1 MRVEVDVSDL
11 TIKEVL
17 SMCEDQKQRLVAYIS
32 KSLNKAKR
40 NYEIHDKEMLAIIR
54 CLEAQRHF
62 LEGTRDQFEIWTNH
76 KNLEYF
82 IKTQKLNQ
90 RQARQLL
97 YLSRFDF
104 ALKYI
109 AGKSMGQADSL
120 NKKANWV
127 EEVERDI
134 ENQIMLKKEWLEMR
148 AMKKEQLLIER
159 SKEEIIEKIKK
170 SEAKDDEVVKAV
182 KKMKKARVKILRN
195 KLMLKEGKIYVLK
208 DEKLRLEIIQLYHVT
223 PIAGYRRQQKTVELV
238 TKNYQQLEV
247 TKEVKQYVKRC
258 DQCQRIKNR
267 AEIPAEKLRPN
278 AIL

>member
-1 MRVEVDVSDL
+1 M
-11 TIKEVL
+11 
-17 SMCEDQKQRLVAYIS
+17 
-32 KSLNKAKR
+32 
-40 NYEIHDKEMLAIIR
+40 
-54 CLEAQRHF
+54 
-62 LEGTRDQFEIWTNH
+62 
-76 KNLEYF
+76 
-82 IKTQKLNQ
+82 
-90 RQARQLL
+90 
-97 YLSRFDF
+97 SRFDF

-120 NKKANWV
+120 NKKANWI

-159 SKEEIIEKIKK
+159 AKEEIIEKIKK

-223 PIAGYRRQQKTVELV
+223 PIAGYRRQ
-238 TKNYQQLEV
+238 
-247 TKEVKQYVKRC
+247 
-258 DQCQRIKNR
+258 
-267 AEIPAEKLRPN
+267 
-278 AIL
+278 